1 MYVWLVLSDTSWKNK
16 LTKNTSVFLE
26 DLLKNEGK
34 IKHTTK
40 ILEWIMM
47 IDNKQTFLHAEY
59 MVRIIA
65 ETKGES
71 VIS

>member
-1 MYVWLVLSDTSWKNK
+1 
-16 LTKNTSVFLE
+16 
-26 DLLKNEGK
+26 
-34 IKHTTK
+34 
-40 ILEWIMM
+40 MM